1 MFITFEGLDFSGK
14 TTQAKLLL
22 ERLRRYRTS
31 GGVGQ
36 PAVHFIREP
45 GGTAISE
52 RIRDILLDK
61 NHPEMTERDE
71 IFLFS
76 ASRTQLVSEVIVP
89 ALQRGEIVLC
99 DRFADSTTAYQGY
112 GRGLALDTVRTI
124 NRIATLGIEPDLTL
138 LVDIPVAEIK
148 QRKTRAGL
156 AFDRMEGSGREFYER
171 VRNGYHQIASRE
183 PHRVVVID
191 GTVSI
196 GEVERAIW
204 QAVERKLIHSHS
216 LS

>member
-14 TTQAKLLL
+14 TTQAKLLV
-22 ERLRRYRTS
+22 ERLQLYRAT
-31 GGVGQ
+31 GDVRQ
-36 PAVHFIREP
+36 PVVHFLREP

-61 NHPEMTERDE
+61 NHPEITERDE

-76 ASRTQLVSEVIVP
+76 ASRTQLVSEVILP
-89 ALQRGEIVLC
+89 ALQRGEIVVC

-112 GRGLALDTVRTI
+112 GRGLDLETVRTI
-124 NRIATLGIEPDLTL
+124 NSIATLGTDPDLTL

-148 QRKTRAGL
+148 RRKTRAGL

-171 VRNGYHQIASRE
+171 VWSGYHEIARRE
-183 PHRVVVID
+183 PQRVVVID
-191 GTVSI
+191 GTASI
-196 GEVERAIW
+196 GDVERAIW
-204 QAVERKLIHSHS
+204 QAVERKFIHSHS
-216 LS
+216 L